1 MNRGLSPTQRLWV
14 ELFGPERIP
23 ELDPEQVQRKVLR
36 LPERQMEIVCAYFG
50 LMGLKPH
57 SLREIASR
65 LGVSV
70 ETVRADLARAL
81 EWLKEHWN
89 EEEED
94 SSGDSGPADEGPS

>member
-1 MNRGLSPTQRLWV
+1 LDKGLSPTQRLWV

-23 ELDPEQVQRKVLR
+23 ELDPEQVHRKVLG
-36 LPERQMEIVCAYFG
+36 LPERQMETVCAYFG

-70 ETVRADLARAL
+70 ETVRSDLARAL
-81 EWLKEHWN
+81 VWLKEHWN

-94 SSGDSGPADEGPS
+94 FSGDPGPADEGPP